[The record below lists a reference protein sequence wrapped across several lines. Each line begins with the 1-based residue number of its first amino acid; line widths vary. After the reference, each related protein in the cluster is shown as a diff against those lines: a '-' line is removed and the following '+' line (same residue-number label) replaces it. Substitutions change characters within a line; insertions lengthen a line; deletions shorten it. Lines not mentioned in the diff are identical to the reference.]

1 MSDEPKNGRKQHI
14 LETNGSTLRPRATTR
29 RAEWADAWHAS
40 SVPRRCVGRAFRLAI
55 VWFFGQKVVS
65 GFWAK

>member
-1 MSDEPKNGRKQHI
+1 MSDEPKNGRKRRI
-14 LETNGSTLRPRATTR
+14 LETNGSTLRPPATTQ
-29 RAEWADAWHAS
+29 RAEWADAWLAS
-40 SVPRRCVGRAFRLAI
+40 SVPQRCVGRAFRLDI